1 MNVVSIMQPTY
12 LPWTGYFE
20 LISKSEHFIFLND
33 AKFEKSSWV
42 TRNQVIVA
50 GKPCFLT
57 VPTVGSRFQS
67 INEVMIQDSAPWRKK
82 HLKTLDLNY
91 SKSPYFKTVRE
102 VIESVI
108 MDDKLVNLSELNMA
122 IIVRLCEFIG
132 IGKRFYK
139 SSQLN
144 ISGVRTAR
152 LVKICNSFNADI
164 YYSPLGSKEYMM
176 EDGDFT
182 KSEIQVRFQDFV
194 PKNYFQFNS
203 SEFISH
209 LSVIDLLFNH
219 GQKYC
224 RDYLFECSKFI

>member
-132 IGKRFYK
+132 I
-139 SSQLN
+139 
-144 ISGVRTAR
+144 
-152 LVKICNSFNADI
+152 
-164 YYSPLGSKEYMM
+164 
-176 EDGDFT
+176 
-182 KSEIQVRFQDFV
+182 
-194 PKNYFQFNS
+194 
-203 SEFISH
+203 
-209 LSVIDLLFNH
+209 
-219 GQKYC
+219 
-224 RDYLFECSKFI
+224 